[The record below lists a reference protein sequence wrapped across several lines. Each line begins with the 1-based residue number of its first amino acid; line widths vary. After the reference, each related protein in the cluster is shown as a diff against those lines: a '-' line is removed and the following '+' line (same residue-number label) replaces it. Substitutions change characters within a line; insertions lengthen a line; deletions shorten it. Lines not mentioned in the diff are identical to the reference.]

1 MIRRVAW
8 PILLLAVSLTTL
20 AHEPSRSLITLDVT
34 ADTLRGRWDI
44 SLRDLEDAVGLDAD
58 ADAAISWGEV
68 VARRDSI
75 VAYALPRLRVTADAQ
90 VCSLTADLVG
100 VDEHGGAAFA
110 VLDLSG
116 ACAPQTQQLGLEYG
130 LLFEIDRAHRGIVN
144 ISDGAGTSSAVVSA
158 DSPALTLDLERDR
171 PWSALTRFVAEGVR
185 HILEGYDHLAFVSL
199 LLLPIVLG
207 RGSKPRASV
216 RSAAI
221 EILRIVT
228 AFTVAHSLTL
238 ALAASGYVPIP
249 TRLVELTIAASV
261 LFAAVLNLVP
271 NAPRIGAKL
280 AFAFG
285 LVHGFG
291 FANALGDLAGD
302 TGLVASLAGFNL
314 GVELGQLAVVAA
326 LLPLLFVASRFAASR
341 VAVSVLG
348 SAACAVLAIVWLA
361 ERLN

>member
-1 MIRRVAW
+1 MIRRAACV
-8 PILLLAVSLTTL
+8 LLMLAGVQAL
-20 AHEPSRSLITLDVT
+20 AHEPSRSLVTLDVT
-34 ADTLRGRWDI
+34 GETLSGRWDI

-58 ADAAISWGEV
+58 GDSAVSWGEV
-68 VARRDSI
+68 VARRDDI
-75 VAYALPRLRVTADAQ
+75 VAYAVPRLDVMGDA
-90 VCSLTADLVG
+90 VACTLAADLAG
-100 VDEHGGAAFA
+100 VDEHGGATFA
-110 VLDLSG
+110 VLHLSG
-116 ACAPQTQQLGLEYG
+116 SCASQPRELRLDYG

-144 ISDGAGTSSAVVSA
+144 VNGAAGTSSAVVSA
-158 DSPALTLDLERDR
+158 DSPVLTLELEAVS
-171 PWSALTRFVAEGVR
+171 PWATLARFLAEGVR

-207 RGSKPRASV
+207 RGPRPPASARRV
-216 RSAAI
+216 AM
-221 EILRIVT
+221 EILRVVT

-238 ALAASGYVPIP
+238 ALAAMGHVPIP

-261 LFAAVLNLVP
+261 LLAAVLNLVP

-302 TGLVASLAGFNL
+302 TALLASLTGFNF

-326 LLPLLFVASRFAASR
+326 LLPLLFLARRFAASR
-341 VAVSVLG
+341 FAVRALG
-348 SAACAVLAIVWLA
+348 SAACAALAIVWLA
-361 ERLN
+361 ERLS